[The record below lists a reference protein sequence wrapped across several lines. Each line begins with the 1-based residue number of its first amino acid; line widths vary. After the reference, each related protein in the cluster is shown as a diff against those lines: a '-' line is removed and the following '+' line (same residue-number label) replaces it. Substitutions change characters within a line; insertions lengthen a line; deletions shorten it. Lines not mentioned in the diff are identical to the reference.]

1 MKIVTSKVTSRGN
14 SVIENLP
21 RFENRHCEDSI
32 TNKDKANVNY
42 ESEDLKNESQ
52 QQIATSRNKRGH
64 SANAGKYTLEKN
76 RKSNDIRIELSIEL
90 T

>member
-1 MKIVTSKVTSRGN
+1 MKIVTSKVTSSGN

-32 TNKDKANVNY
+32 TNKDKVNVNY

-52 QQIATSRNKRGH
+52 
-64 SANAGKYTLEKN
+64 
-76 RKSNDIRIELSIEL
+76 
-90 T
+90 